1 MHSFVEC
8 LRSVCRD
15 IKPRR
20 IIEWGPGKS
29 TAVLR
34 EECGEDA
41 IIISVEHNPKYAK
54 MARETNHANHVFEF
68 DAACYKSR
76 YAVWPLAS
84 FDKEQRFDLAFVDG
98 RRRVECALVAW
109 MILREGGALV
119 MHDAHRWHYSLVM
132 RHYLG
137 EPEGGASVDAYLLD
151 SYSQESPG
159 GTGKTCDWNAAR
171 AFVLQSPKKVLLAGG
186 LTPENVREAIER
198 VGPWGVDVSSGV
210 EERPGRK
217 DLAKVGKF
225 IERCRS

>member
-15 IKPRR
+15 VKPRR

-34 EECGEDA
+34 EECGDDA
-41 IIISVEHNPKYAK
+41 IIISVEHNPQYAK
-54 MARETNHANHVFEF
+54 IARETNHANHVFEF

-76 YAVWPLAS
+76 YAVWPLHS
-84 FDKEQRFDLAFVDG
+84 FDKDQRFDLAFVDG

-109 MILREGGALV
+109 MLLRKGGALV

-137 EPEGGASVDAYLLD
+137 EPEGGAYAVDRDTSVWVKGKNPKVRGGAQSSDVAK
-151 SYSQESPG
+151 QEEQ
-159 GTGKTCDWNAAR
+159 DHA
-171 AFVLQSPKKVLLAGG
+171 
-186 LTPENVREAIER
+186 
-198 VGPWGVDVSSGV
+198 
-210 EERPGRK
+210 
-217 DLAKVGKF
+217 
-225 IERCRS
+225 